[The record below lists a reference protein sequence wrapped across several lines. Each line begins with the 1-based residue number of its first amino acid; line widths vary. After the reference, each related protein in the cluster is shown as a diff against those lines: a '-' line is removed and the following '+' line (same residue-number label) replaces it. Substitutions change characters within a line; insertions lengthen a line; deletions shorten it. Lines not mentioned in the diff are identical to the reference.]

1 MNGLLLHEI
10 LACAGFTAAFLVLF
24 AAGEILRRVC
34 RWNPEVTRKTIH
46 LAGCLIAMLFPVFLH
61 TIWSVLVL
69 SCGFALLLLVAPRFN
84 LLHAVNDVERS
95 SSSVG
100 GFTHPLAIFI
110 CYFFAWRLHT
120 MVFYEIAML
129 VLAFSDSSAALTG
142 MAYGRRKYLVEGES
156 RKSIEGSV
164 IFFMCTFF
172 IVEIMLLLFTALTR
186 IDCILLAL
194 LIAVLVTHFEAISLH
209 GTDNLFVPLGTVFIL
224 AKNMDPSTEKILFQ
238 FEALI
243 ATFAIAAVL
252 AYPYRKITRPGLV
265 AVGLGIYT
273 GWGLVGYAWALPM
286 FAALLIVCR
295 TDWIM
300 PEPEDADAACRVRAS
315 FYLAVVPVIWLLAAN
330 LTWKLT
336 GKDIEPIF
344 YPGFLAAIAGQL
356 MLSRQRNRTAAGI
369 KDKCPRLLADT
380 ALLWAGLHATGF
392 FVFGAAHV
400 MEWCIGGA
408 LAFVTSALISVL
420 CRPVLLRE
428 WDETSQRWYSRVRMI
443 LVLALTFLP
452 NAVLFCIYGKRFLE

>member
-10 LACAGFTAAFLVLF
+10 LACAGFTAAFLALF
-24 AAGEILRRVC
+24 AAGEVLRRVC

-46 LAGCLIAMLFPVFLH
+46 LAGCLIAMLFPVFLQ

-100 GFTHPLAIFI
+100 GVTHPLAIFI

-224 AKNMDPSTEKILFQ
+224 AKNMEPSTARIVFQ

-243 ATFAIAAVL
+243 ATFAASAIV

-273 GWGLVGYAWALPM
+273 AWGLVGFAWAVPM
-286 FAALLIVCR
+286 LAALILVCR
-295 TDWIM
+295 TDWIL
-300 PEPEDADAACRVRAS
+300 PEPVEEEDAHRVRTS
-315 FYLAVVPVIWLLAAN
+315 FYLVVVPAIWLLAAN

-336 GKDIEPIF
+336 GKDLEPLF

-356 MLSRQRNRTAAGI
+356 LLSRQKSRVEAGFI
-369 KDKCPRLLADT
+369 DSFPRVLGDSV
-380 ALLWAGLHATGF
+380 LLWAGLHATGF
-392 FVFGAAHV
+392 FVFGTAHV
-400 MEWCIGGA
+400 AEWGIAGA
-408 LAFVTSALISVL
+408 LALAAVIVIAALY
-420 CRPVLLRE
+420 RPVLLR
-428 WDETSQRWYSRVRMI
+428 WDEASQKWFPRIRLF
-443 LVLALTFLP
+443 LVLSLTFWP
-452 NAVLFCIYGKRFLE
+452 NAAMFCIFGRRFLK